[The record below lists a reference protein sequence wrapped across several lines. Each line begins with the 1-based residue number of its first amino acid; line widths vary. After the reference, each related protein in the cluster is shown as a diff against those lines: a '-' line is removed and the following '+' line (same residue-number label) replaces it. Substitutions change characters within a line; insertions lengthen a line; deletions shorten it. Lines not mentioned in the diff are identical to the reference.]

1 MLAFWVGLGNS
12 VVRVAVAGTGRV
24 SINGLVGGLT
34 TPKSH
39 DTGSATRAVTC
50 PSSPVGRG
58 SWKANAFLDVSMIGP
73 MTAAAPAAPAPLSM
87 SLRVMLELS
96 FLVFF
101 RFFGILGTPLWC
113 N

>member
-12 VVRVAVAGTGRV
+12 VVLGAVAGTGRA
-24 SINGLVGGLT
+24 STNGLVGGLT

-39 DTGSATRAVTC
+39 DTGSAGGDTAV
-50 PSSPVGRG
+50 VG
-58 SWKANAFLDVSMIGP
+58 SWKAKAFLDVSMIGLK
-73 MTAAAPAAPAPLSM
+73 TAAAPAAPAPLSI

-101 RFFGILGTPLWC
+101 RFFGILGSPLGC
-113 N
+113 S

>member
-12 VVRVAVAGTGRV
+12 VVRAAVGGIGRA

-39 DTGSATRAVTC
+39 DTGSAGGAVA
-50 PSSPVGRG
+50 VG
-58 SWKANAFLDVSMIGP
+58 SWKANAFLDVSMIGLI
-73 MTAAAPAAPAPLSM
+73 TAAAPAAPAALSM
-87 SLRVMLELS
+87 SLRVMVELS

-101 RFFGILGTPLWC
+101 RFFGILGSP
-113 N
+113 